1 MGALY
6 ERMKADLKLRRY
18 SARTEKSYLYYAT
31 RFVRHFMRPPT
42 EMGKEEIRQFLLMLH
57 ARGESGSSIKLYVA
71 SVRFLY
77 AVTLERPAEVEHIPW
92 PRVVQ
97 KLPAVVSRAEVE
109 ALLGRIEP
117 LVCRMVVMT
126 AYGTGLRISEVLALQ
141 TGDIDGKAGIIHV
154 RRGKGG
160 RPRLVML
167 PGRLLE
173 GLREYWRL
181 ARPPGQLLFP
191 GQDRSKPLCPDTV
204 RRAVHCASAALGIS
218 RRVTMHSFRHS
229 FATHLLESGE
239 DLRTIQVLLGHRS
252 IRNTTRY
259 LQVSTQHLARVASP
273 LDALGDGKLDVA
285 RAASAW
291 VTMRRRKTAG
301 AASKRNKATPAHGTA
316 KDTDKDTHPAR

>member
-6 ERMKADLKLRRY
+6 EKMKADLKLRRY
-18 SARTEKSYLYYAT
+18 SARTEKHYLYYAA
-31 RFVRHFMRPPT
+31 RFVRHFKRPPA
-42 EMGKEEIRQFLLMLH
+42 EMGMEEIRQFLMMLH
-57 ARGESGSSIKLYVA
+57 ERGESGSSIKLYVA
-71 SVRFLY
+71 SIRFLY
-77 AVTLERPAEVEHIPW
+77 AVTLERPSDVENIPW

-109 ALLGRIEP
+109 ALLGKIEP

-126 AYGTGLRISEVLALQ
+126 AYGTGLRISEVLTLE

-167 PGRLLE
+167 PRRLVE
-173 GLREYWRL
+173 TLREYWRL
-181 ARPPGQLLFP
+181 ARPPGPLLFP
-191 GQDRSKPLCPDTV
+191 GQDRSKPICPDTV
-204 RRAVHCASAALGIS
+204 RRAVHCAAAALGITH
-218 RRVTMHSFRHS
+218 RVTMHCFRHS

-273 LDALGDGKLDVA
+273 LDTLGDGKVDVA
-285 RAASAW
+285 RAAS
-291 VTMRRRKTAG
+291 VRVSLRRKKEKPAT
-301 AASKRNKATPAHGTA
+301 KTKPTPA
-316 KDTDKDTHPAR
+316 R

>member
-1 MGALY
+1 MGAVY
-6 ERMKADLKLRRY
+6 EKMKADLKLRRY
-18 SARTEKSYLYYAT
+18 SPRTEKSYLYYAA
-31 RFVRHFMRPPT
+31 RFVRHFHRPPAQ
-42 EMGKEEIRQFLLMLH
+42 MGKAEIREFLLALEQ
-57 ARGESGSSIKLYVA
+57 RGESGSSLKLYVA
-71 SVRFLY
+71 GIRFLY

-109 ALLGRIEP
+109 ALLGKIEP

-126 AYGTGLRISEVLALQ
+126 AYGTGLRISEALALE
-141 TGDIDGKAGIIHV
+141 TRDIDSRAGIIHV

-167 PGRLLE
+167 PRRLLE
-173 GLREYWRL
+173 TLRAYWRL
-181 ARPPGQLLFP
+181 ARPPGPLLFP

-204 RRAVHCASAALGIS
+204 RRAVHCAAAALGIE
-218 RRVTMHSFRHS
+218 RRVTMHAFRHS

-259 LQVSTQHLARVASP
+259 LQVSTQHLARVSSP
-273 LDALGDGKLDVA
+273 LDALADGKLDVA
-285 RAASAW
+285 RAASAR
-291 VTMRRRKTAG
+291 VTLRRRKRPPT
-301 AASKRNKATPAHGTA
+301 KAQT
-316 KDTDKDTHPAR
+316 KDTPPAR